1 MSAGGPDA
9 GDPSGA
15 SPDAGAPRAGVPEAA
30 IRASFAAQGM
40 MATLGARM
48 VSVGGGACAIEAPIR
63 PETGQQHGYAHAGLA
78 FAIGDS
84 AAGYAALSAMPEGS
98 EVLTVEMKINLLAPA
113 SGERLIAS
121 GRVVRAG
128 RRIVVAAA
136 EVVAEPSG
144 RMVAILQGTMVPA

>member
-1 MSAGGPDA
+1 MSAPD
-9 GDPSGA
+9 
-15 SPDAGAPRAGVPEAA
+15 PRVPEAA

-40 MATLGARM
+40 MRTLGARM
-48 VSVGGGACAIEAPIR
+48 VTVGGGACTIEAPIR
-63 PETGQQHGYAHAGLA
+63 AETGQQHGYAHAGLA

-84 AAGYAALSAMPEGS
+84 AAGYAALSAMADGS

-113 SGERLIAS
+113 AGERLVAA

-128 RRIVVAAA
+128 RRIVVVAA

-144 RMVAILQGTMVPA
+144 KAVAILQGTMVPA